1 MTGLLL
7 FTYCC
12 LQCRGGVGVCPD
24 TLLAT
29 GTGTQDVSIV
39 AGDVVNNRRCI
50 EYSRPLSTGK
60 CAIYNGSSLL
70 I

>member
-1 MTGLLL
+1 M
-7 FTYCC
+7 
-12 LQCRGGVGVCPD
+12 CPD

-29 GTGTQDVSIV
+29 GTGSQDVSIV
-39 AGDVVNNRRCI
+39 AGDVINNRRCI